1 MPSLTNFLIGN
12 SFLLDV
18 GSQMPTGAPMHAA
31 AMNQQRMMGAQMGG
45 MQMRGVAQGGP
56 RMAPPNMRTTW
67 QEPYF
72 MYNRYNRWECI
83 YLP

>member
-1 MPSLTNFLIGN
+1 MQIEYEIILKPSLTNFLFGN

-56 RMAPPNMRTTW
+56 RMAPPNMRTT
-67 QEPYF
+67 
-72 MYNRYNRWECI
+72 
-83 YLP
+83 